1 VIVTVDPARCEIA
14 RREND
19 RNLVTRV
26 MVEEIEGF
34 PVAASK
40 WEPWL
45 AHASEMTALPPLD
58 ASDRLARLSARTAP
72 YERACFLISHL
83 VSASWLRHVEML
95 AADLLEFSDNRAD
108 EAIGLR
114 ISRSIDHAR
123 RVLRIGVRARG
134 RRRKSNRPC
143 LKRVRAA

>member
-1 VIVTVDPARCEIA
+1 LIVVIDPARCEIA
-14 RREND
+14 RRELD
-19 RNLVTRV
+19 RNLVTRA

-45 AHASEMTALPPLD
+45 AHAAEMTALDPLS
-58 ASDRLARLSARTAP
+58 ASDRLALLSARTPP
-72 YERACFLISHL
+72 YERSCFLISHL
-83 VSASWLRHVEML
+83 VSASWLRHLEML
-95 AADLLEFSDNRAD
+95 AADLLEFSENPAD
-108 EAIGLR
+108 ERVGLR

-143 LKRVRAA
+143 LRRVRAA